1 MNPGESYADYMR
13 RVEAELRE
21 RIAEANTFP
30 RGSKERRA
38 RLGTARTLLVGV
50 LRMNDVDPQ
59 DEARLRAMIED
70 EQD

>member
-13 RVEAELRE
+13 RVETALRE
-21 RIAEANTFP
+21 RVAEANTFP
-30 RGSKERRA
+30 RDSKERRA
-38 RLGTARTLLVGV
+38 RLGTARTVLVGV

-70 EQD
+70 ERD